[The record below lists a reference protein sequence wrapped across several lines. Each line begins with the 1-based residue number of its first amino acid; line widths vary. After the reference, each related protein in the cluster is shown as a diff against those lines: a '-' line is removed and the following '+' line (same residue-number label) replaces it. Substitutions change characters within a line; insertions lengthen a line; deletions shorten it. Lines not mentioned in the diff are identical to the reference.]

1 MSALFWCYHC
11 YAVNNHPTGPC
22 DVCGQPVEAPAE
34 LSWTESLVWA
44 LGHPDGDRAV
54 QAART
59 LGRLRARESIH
70 ALRAAAES
78 GKDVYLRA
86 AALRSLIDIEG
97 TGPLR
102 PWLVD
107 LSQAAPFIL
116 RNIALQALRE
126 LEETAAEP

>member
-22 DVCGQPVEAPAE
+22 DVCGQPVEAPAG
-34 LSWTESLVWA
+34 LSWTESLIWA

-59 LGRLRARESIH
+59 LGSLRARESIP

-102 PWLVD
+102 PWLVH
-107 LSQAAPFIL
+107 LSQAAPFSL
-116 RNIALQALRE
+116 RDIARQALRE
-126 LEETAAEP
+126 AEEAAAEP